1 MSGRD
6 TPASV
11 ALTHGLKG
19 VPGILRGMRRFRIGS
34 AFGIPIDVDLTFLLV
49 LPLFAWAIG
58 SQIGRYVEI
67 VNDLFGSAIAVDV
80 LTTSTELSLGLG
92 LVAALGLFVGVV
104 LHELGHSLVAMRY
117 GFPISSITLWIFG
130 GIAQLDEMPEDWR
143 QEFFIAIAGPV
154 VSIALG
160 VVSYAAFL
168 AVPVGDSLGLAAAQF
183 VFGYLA
189 LMNVVLAGFNLL
201 PGFPMDGGRVLR
213 ALLNRTRPY
222 ARATEIAAEVGKLFA
237 IGLGLF
243 GLFGGGGLFLVAIAF
258 FIYIGAS
265 SEAQQTTMR
274 AAFEGVVVEDVM
286 TPADRVTTV
295 DDDVSV
301 AELIETMFRERHTG
315 YPVERDGEIVGLV
328 TLEDARAVRE
338 VERDAY
344 RVGEVMST
352 EIYTVAPDDDVMTA
366 LEELDSHAV
375 GRLLVMDDDEFV
387 GLLTRTDIMSA
398 LSIIKSS
405 GRYQSEPG
413 DSVESEVFNAEESRQ
428 P

>member
-1 MSGRD
+1 
-6 TPASV
+6 
-11 ALTHGLKG
+11 
-19 VPGILRGMRRFRIGS
+19 MRRFRIGS

-58 SQIGRYVEI
+58 SQIGRYVEV
-67 VNDLFGSAIAVDV
+67 VNDLFGSAIPVDV

-143 QEFFIAIAGPV
+143 QEFLIAIAGPA

-160 VVSYAAFL
+160 VVSYGAFL
-168 AVPVGDSLGLAAAQF
+168 AVPVGDSLTLAAAQF
-183 VFGYLA
+183 VLGYLA

-258 FIYIGAS
+258 FIYIGAA

-286 TPADRVTTV
+286 TPAERVTTV
-295 DDDVSV
+295 DDDGSV

-344 RVGEVMST
+344 RVAEVMST

-375 GRLLVMDDDEFV
+375 GRLLVMDGDEFV

-405 GRYQSEPG
+405 GRYQSEPA
-413 DSVESEVFNAEESRQ
+413 DSVEPDVFQPEESRQ
-428 P
+428 S